1 MPLRSR
7 FSDIGEVLSSIQ
19 VSISRTQRKR
29 ILSSRPTPYSA
40 ASLFP
45 TRPLHHLP
53 RSLCT
58 FSSSELLCSYWTSTY
73 TVFGPSIWALHS
85 DHSRY
90 LIPVTGR
97 GSDARFY
104 VVQGESAMR
113 SSIQRMRLQNPRN
126 SLVSVL
132 QGILIVY
139 GMLSRGGLKAV
150 ESLLAMV
157 GLLEDEKEFLL
168 PSHSY
173 PHDGMGT
180 DSIASN
186 PGFAQSCFH
195 IADPT
200 EHAVGTDGTPQLF
213 PEHQQFIVL
222 L

>member
-1 MPLRSR
+1 
-7 FSDIGEVLSSIQ
+7 
-19 VSISRTQRKR
+19 
-29 ILSSRPTPYSA
+29 
-40 ASLFP
+40 
-45 TRPLHHLP
+45 
-53 RSLCT
+53 
-58 FSSSELLCSYWTSTY
+58 
-73 TVFGPSIWALHS
+73 
-85 DHSRY
+85 
-90 LIPVTGR
+90 
-97 GSDARFY
+97 
-104 VVQGESAMR
+104 
-113 SSIQRMRLQNPRN
+113 MRLQNPRN

-200 EHAVGTDGTPQLF
+200 EHAVGTNGTLQLF
-213 PEHQQFIVL
+213 PTHQQFIVL